1 MLFYVCAFKVKLIL
15 KLWLQN
21 FPNVNF
27 FFSKSILF
35 FLQFSYL
42 LCIIMYS
49 QNRFITLKSII
60 IFNTYFYF
68 QNLNTDFDN
77 MSMSENM
84 KQAGSSS
91 RRKKSI
97 RKSRKGK
104 QRKAKQLS
112 NEDLEFLKKNTKYDE
127 AEIREWYKGFKVKKK
142 LFWQNISN

>member
-1 MLFYVCAFKVKLIL
+1 
-15 KLWLQN
+15 
-21 FPNVNF
+21 
-27 FFSKSILF
+27 
-35 FLQFSYL
+35 
-42 LCIIMYS
+42 
-49 QNRFITLKSII
+49 
-60 IFNTYFYF
+60 
-68 QNLNTDFDN
+68 

-127 AEIREWYKGFKVKKK
+127 AEIREWYKGFKVKKTK
-142 LFWQNISN
+142 TFLAKYF

>member
-1 MLFYVCAFKVKLIL
+1 
-15 KLWLQN
+15 
-21 FPNVNF
+21 
-27 FFSKSILF
+27 
-35 FLQFSYL
+35 
-42 LCIIMYS
+42 
-49 QNRFITLKSII
+49 
-60 IFNTYFYF
+60 
-68 QNLNTDFDN
+68 

-127 AEIREWYKGFKVKKK
+127 AEIREWYKGFKVKKTFLAK
-142 LFWQNISN
+142 YFQLMKECLVD

>member
-1 MLFYVCAFKVKLIL
+1 
-15 KLWLQN
+15 
-21 FPNVNF
+21 
-27 FFSKSILF
+27 
-35 FLQFSYL
+35 
-42 LCIIMYS
+42 
-49 QNRFITLKSII
+49 
-60 IFNTYFYF
+60 
-68 QNLNTDFDN
+68 

-127 AEIREWYKGFKVKKK
+127 AEIREWYKGFKVKKNFFGK
-142 LFWQNISN
+142 IFLINERVFG